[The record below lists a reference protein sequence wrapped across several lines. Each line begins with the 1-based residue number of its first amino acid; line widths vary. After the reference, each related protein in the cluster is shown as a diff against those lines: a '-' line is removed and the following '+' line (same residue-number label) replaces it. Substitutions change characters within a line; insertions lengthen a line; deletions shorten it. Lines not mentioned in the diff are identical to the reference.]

1 MCLSSALAIKN
12 IILRN
17 PRWWMAY
24 GETHSVSS
32 WEIFCDFKR
41 NRTADPISLTR
52 FSVISGSRLTVR
64 SKIHWWSSRS
74 MRYRL
79 SNDRRIVHSRRG
91 AMLETTIS
99 SYHGPSSSSSSELL
113 LSISITY
120 CQMKKCQNTKS
131 ATDTFHGSKIRKQQ
145 AFQSTWPLPLAPQI
159 RLLPTTV
166 HIYKLYLLTTG
177 HKLSELITIPWLDE
191 MFELIIVN
199 HLVIWNWWIK

>member
-131 ATDTFHGSKIRKQQ
+131 ATDTFHGSKSGNSRPSNPHDPSLLRLRSG
-145 AFQSTWPLPLAPQI
+145 FCRPLYTFI
-159 RLLPTTV
+159 NY
-166 HIYKLYLLTTG
+166 IYLLLAT
-177 HKLSELITIPWLDE
+177 
-191 MFELIIVN
+191 N
-199 HLVIWNWWIK
+199 YQN